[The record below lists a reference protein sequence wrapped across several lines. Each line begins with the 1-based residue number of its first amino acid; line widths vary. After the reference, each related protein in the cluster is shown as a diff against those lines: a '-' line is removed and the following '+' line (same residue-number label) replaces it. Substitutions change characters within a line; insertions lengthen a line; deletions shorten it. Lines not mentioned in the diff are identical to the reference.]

1 MADNMEQPTLEDKKL
16 KHPLLVIILVFLGI
30 IVFLPFHGFF
40 ILLMKIGITVAVIT
54 FVKRTNDKQRIQD
67 EFKKNNFEE
76 VLQNIFP
83 ESQYFPKG
91 ENIDADGI
99 RDCNLFRIDK
109 KRYYSQDGLKLC
121 LGNNND
127 IALDY
132 VEVRT
137 YEIKTDSDGD
147 SYEATIFKGA
157 VFKYTF
163 FKKFKDNL
171 YIIPNETEGGKV
183 KHGLFGGNKP
193 VFNPK
198 KYDKNL
204 RESQLEDVEFNEIFS
219 VYSANEAETFYILT
233 PQYMNLIKDLYKK
246 YNAAIRFKFSD
257 NNMYIAIEGM
267 DLFNYKIEYQDFT
280 HVDME
285 RTLEGCVRQTKEELN
300 SLAKFAE
307 TLELGNSIF
316 Y

>member
-30 IVFLPFHGFF
+30 IVFLAFHEFF
-40 ILLMKIGITVAVIT
+40 TLLMMIGIIVAVIM

-83 ESQYFPKG
+83 GAQYFPKG
-91 ENIDADGI
+91 ENIDADRI

-109 KRYYSQDGLKLC
+109 KRYYSQDGLKMR

-171 YIIPNETEGGKV
+171 YIIPNETENGKV
-183 KHGLFGGNKP
+183 KHGLFGGEKP

-233 PQYMNLIKDLYKK
+233 PHYMNLIKDLYKK

-257 NNMYIAIEGM
+257 NNMYIAIEDM
-267 DLFNYKIEYQDFT
+267 DLFDYKIKYQDFT

-307 TLELGNSIF
+307 TLELGDSIF

>member
-1 MADNMEQPTLEDKKL
+1 MAENMEQPTSEGKKL
-16 KHPLLVIILVFLGI
+16 KHPLIVILLIILGI
-30 IVFLPFHGFF
+30 IVILAFHEFF
-40 ILLMKIGITVAVIT
+40 SLLFMVGITVAIVL
-54 FVKRTNDKQRIQD
+54 FVKRANDKQRIQD

-83 ESQYFPKG
+83 GSQYFPKG
-91 ENIDADGI
+91 DNIDADGI
-99 RDCNLFRIDK
+99 RDCNLFRIDRN
-109 KRYYSQDGLKLC
+109 RYYSQDGLKMR

-127 IALDY
+127 IDLDY

-163 FKKFKDNL
+163 FKKFKDNM
-171 YIIPNETEGGKV
+171 YIIPNLAENGKV
-183 KHGLFGGNKP
+183 KHGLFGGDKP

-204 RESQLEDVEFNEIFS
+204 HESQLEDVEFNEIFS

-233 PQYMNLIKDLYKK
+233 PQYMALIKDLYHK
-246 YNAAIRFKFSD
+246 YDAKIRFKFSD
-257 NNMYIAIEGM
+257 NNMYIAIEDM
-267 DLFNYKIEYQDFT
+267 DLFDYKIEYQDFA

-300 SLAKFAE
+300 SLAEFAE
-307 TLELGNSIF
+307 TLELGDSIF